1 MGRKGIARS
10 IIIRDR
16 RQVSSDRVIVFCHEK
31 PIFVVIA
38 PEMTGTRLN
47 SPLANA
53 ALGVCVSM
61 VPSRNG

>member
-38 PEMTGTRLN
+38 ALDDWHPVEFTAGERSARRLCEYG
-47 SPLANA
+47 PI
-53 ALGVCVSM
+53 
-61 VPSRNG
+61 